1 MEHYSRISAIR
12 EDLNSG
18 RVTCAALVDYYLKNV
33 GNTQQDVA
41 DYHMAQNRYCHY
53 QKQNPHVIKSMVAM
67 GVDEVK
73 MRRFVNKILFPEID

>member
-1 MEHYSRISAIR
+1 M
-12 EDLNSG
+12 
-18 RVTCAALVDYYLKNV
+18 VAAGSVQPGEELDNLCELATRTVDYYLKNV

-53 QKQNPHVIKSMVAM
+53 QKQNPHVIKSMVTM

-73 MRRFVNKILFPEID
+73 MRRFVNEILFPEID